1 MKVGKLKSLLDRGID
16 IMNTVEIRLEQNEEK
31 ERLKL
36 GIWAFL
42 EEIQHIPYTVTT
54 IASEISTLINT

>member
-1 MKVGKLKSLLDRGID
+1 
-16 IMNTVEIRLEQNEEK
+16 MNTVEIRLEQNEEK

-36 GIWAFL
+36 GIWTFL